1 MIGTDV
7 LKSLWPPT
15 RPDVENRLDEIKFQE
30 MSFCDVINRVT
41 ETLIQ
46 PDSHEE
52 NVMPPDGH
60 SHRQII
66 LLADGLEERR

>member
-30 MSFCDVINRVT
+30 MSFCDVIN
-41 ETLIQ
+41 ES
-46 PDSHEE
+46 PK
-52 NVMPPDGH
+52 P
-60 SHRQII
+60 
-66 LLADGLEERR
+66 